1 MIQMTRE
8 AESSV
13 KSVCYKHKLML
24 QTRPR
29 KWSSCTVL
37 QKKKNLEIF
46 LATSRIVF
54 KFTLVIIWSF
64 FLGILN
70 VELLLAT
77 V

>member
-1 MIQMTRE
+1 MTRE

-37 QKKKNLEIF
+37 QKKKLEIF

-54 KFTLVIIWSF
+54 KYTLVIIWSF
-64 FLGILN
+64 FLGILT

>member
-1 MIQMTRE
+1 MTLK

-37 QKKKNLEIF
+37 QKKNLEIF

-54 KFTLVIIWSF
+54 KYTLVIIWSF
-64 FLGILN
+64 FLGILT